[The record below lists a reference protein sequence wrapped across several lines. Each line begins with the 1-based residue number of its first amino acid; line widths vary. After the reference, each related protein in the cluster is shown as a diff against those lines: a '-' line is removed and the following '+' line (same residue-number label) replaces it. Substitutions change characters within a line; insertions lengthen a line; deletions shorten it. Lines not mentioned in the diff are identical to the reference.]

1 MLNQGYG
8 PVDFAFMK
16 KTSMMVLVGIALIAA
31 GCSRSGN
38 DAAKPALNTPNL
50 KADAER
56 LRQATAKA
64 AEARKREEEAAKSAG
79 AATATPAP

>member
-1 MLNQGYG
+1 
-8 PVDFAFMK
+8 MK
-16 KTSMMVLVGIALIAA
+16 KTLMMVLIALALVA
-31 GCSRSGN
+31 GGCSRSGN
-38 DAAKPALNTPNL
+38 DGAKATPGAPNL

-64 AEARKREEEAAKSAG
+64 AEARKREEEAAKSG